1 MASPYLIKS
10 IGHLWLT
17 YKTIKNE
24 WIFYYRIVVNVVMRR
39 KDDHPSA
46 TLLLCKWM
54 DCHRFI
60 FGKKFLCGLALF
72 FFTCTR
78 SFDFPEFGL
87 GFSESCFSF
96 GNAFLC
102 GLALFFCT
110 CTSSFDSPEWGLV
123 FSASCFTIYLNHS
136 DFTMFHKV
144 KSFFQTLCKDGC
156 T

>member
-72 FFTCTR
+72 FCTCTR
-78 SFDFPEFGL
+78 
-87 GFSESCFSF
+87 
-96 GNAFLC
+96 
-102 GLALFFCT
+102 
-110 CTSSFDSPEWGLV
+110 SFDSPEWGLG
-123 FSASCFTIYLNHS
+123 FSTSCFTIYLNHS